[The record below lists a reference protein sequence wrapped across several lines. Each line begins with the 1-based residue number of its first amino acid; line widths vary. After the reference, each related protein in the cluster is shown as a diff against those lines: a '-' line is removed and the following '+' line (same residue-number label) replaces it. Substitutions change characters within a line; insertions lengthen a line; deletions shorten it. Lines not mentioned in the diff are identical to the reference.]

1 MYHIYYSAYMVWY
14 NVNKNKKAPQGFFT
28 TSFIVGEINL
38 ICTGFILSYK
48 TEKRKCA
55 LHLRFC
61 DPFSYQQSPL
71 TVNVYIIAA
80 GRKKSNRCRSL
91 ILQRFCRMKNIRAMT
106 MLH

>member
-1 MYHIYYSAYMVWY
+1 MWY
-14 NVNKNKKAPQGFFT
+14 NVNKNKKPRRAFFT

-80 GRKKSNRCRSL
+80 GRKKSNRCRL
-91 ILQRFCRMKNIRAMT
+91 PILQRFVE
-106 MLH
+106 